1 MYLQHMQVR
10 FNTPVSIVD
19 RRINE
24 WLSAV
29 EEQIRVTLAMQLALA
44 VEDVKA
50 FNAESIDS
58 AKYLEWVDK
67 YQVRTKGL
75 SMNVRRYI
83 HRYML
88 YFF

>member
-1 MYLQHMQVR
+1 M
-10 FNTPVSIVD
+10 SIVD

-29 EEQIRVTLAMQLALA
+29 EEHVRVTLAMQLGLA

-50 FNAESIDS
+50 FNSESIDS

-67 YQVRTKGL
+67 YQVRAC
-75 SMNVRRYI
+75 VRTDRL
-83 HRYML
+83 RG
-88 YFF
+88 

>member
-1 MYLQHMQVR
+1 MQVR
-10 FNTPVSIVD
+10 FSTPVSIVD

-29 EEQIRVTLAMQLALA
+29 EEQVRVTLGVQLALA

-67 YQVRTKGL
+67 YQV
-75 SMNVRRYI
+75 
-83 HRYML
+83 
-88 YFF
+88 